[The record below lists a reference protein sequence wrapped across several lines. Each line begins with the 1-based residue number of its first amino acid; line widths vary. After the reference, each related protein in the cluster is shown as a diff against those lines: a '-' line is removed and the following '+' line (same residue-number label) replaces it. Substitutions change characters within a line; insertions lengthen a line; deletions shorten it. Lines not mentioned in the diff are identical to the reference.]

1 MSLKKKRVTRK
12 KVEGQ
17 KLSQL
22 HQHSMTQMTL
32 HKVVQGGRKCSVDSD
47 SYMCI
52 TKQLAIFIG
61 LTNIPISLVENEAF
75 KKLTQVL
82 DSRFNI

>member
-47 SYMCI
+47 RYMCI

-82 DSRFNI
+82 DSHFNI